1 MLNEYLNQVKNLE
14 PDLNKVYE
22 LMKIDTVR
30 EQINEY
36 ESKFAH
42 EGWSDVKSFQEYNKL
57 LSQLERWVKL
67 FNRYYELLELI
78 ELAIE
83 DNAGEE
89 VLEDII
95 HEELIVRS
103 EIQKTK
109 IESMFIGKYDDN
121 NAILTLHAGSGGKE
135 AQDWASMLL
144 RMYQRWANGNDLKCE
159 IIDWIEGEFPGSVKS
174 ATIEVKG
181 EHAFGLLKN
190 EAGVHRLIRV
200 SPFDSQNR
208 RHTSFAA
215 VEVIPEVEMNTE
227 INIDPKDIQMD
238 VFRASGAGGQ
248 HVNKTSSAVRL
259 THIPTGIVVSCQ
271 QERSQHQNK
280 DYAMKI
286 LVSKLMAIKEK
297 EHYAEISDIKGEQR
311 QIEWGSQIRSYIFM
325 PYQLVKDHR
334 TGCETGNIEAVMNGD
349 INEFIYKSL
358 AE

>member
-22 LMKIDTVR
+22 LMKIDIVR

-57 LSQLERWVKL
+57 LSHLEKWVKL

-95 HEELIVRS
+95 SEELIVRS

-109 IESMFIGKYDDN
+109 IESMFVGKYDDN

-144 RMYQRWANGNDLKCE
+144 RMYQRWANSNDLKCE
-159 IIDWIEGEFPGSVKS
+159 IIDWTVGEFPGSVKS

-181 EHAFGLLKN
+181 KHAFGLLKN

-271 QERSQHQNK
+271 QERSQYQNK

-286 LVSKLMAIKEK
+286 LASKLMAIKEK

-334 TGCETGNIEAVMNGD
+334 TGYETGNIEAVMNGD